1 MFFRATKRLKH
12 NHPQRLLNV
21 SISSRTT
28 SVPVIKQKRK
38 VKDEWD
44 VFEDCDIYKDIDL
57 YSSQNSHIHVVESS
71 YGKCIFSKSLKVHA
85 HGRLPQRPEIRN
97 IESDMLIG
105 KFADAHLAAIGPN
118 NLVTIRKK

>member
-1 MFFRATKRLKH
+1 MFFRSTKRLKH
-12 NHPQRLLNV
+12 NHPQRSLSV

-57 YSSQNSHIHVVESS
+57 YSSQNSHIHVVEASNR
-71 YGKCIFSKSLKVHA
+71 KCIFSKSLKLHA

-105 KFADAHLAAIGPN
+105 KFADAHLAAVGPK
-118 NLVTIRKK
+118 NLVTYRNK